1 MFEPALSSCAKELN
15 EVMFKSFKKAGIYTM
30 EVSLSS
36 VSEQSKVNLKDVKRL
51 ADKYEIKLW
60 TGHLPFNPFSQIDI
74 SNPEI
79 SEYAVSYFSDII
91 KLYADIG
98 VNKVVIHPSG
108 EPIDEKDRGIRMEC
122 AKKSL
127 KKLADFAGDLGS
139 VIAVENLPR
148 TCLGRD
154 SKEITELISADER
167 LKVCFDTNHLL
178 KENLLDFI
186 NAVGDK
192 IITLH
197 VSDYDFIDE
206 KHWLPGEGKIN
217 WQELVFALK
226 EVNYSGPWLYEVAFE
241 TPRTIER
248 TRNLNCEDV
257 VNNANAV
264 LSNREIPKII

>member
-1 MFEPALSSCAKELN
+1 MFELGLSSCAKELN
-15 EVMFKSFKKAGIYTM
+15 EELFKNYRDSGINNM
-30 EVSLSS
+30 EVSLSN
-36 VSEQSKVNLKDVKRL
+36 VSKQSEVNLKNVKKL
-51 ADKYEIKLW
+51 ADKYGIKLW

-74 SNPEI
+74 SDPET

-91 KLYADIG
+91 KQYADIG

-127 KKLADFAGDLGS
+127 KKLAEFADSLDT

-154 SKEITELISADER
+154 SKDIAELISVDER
-167 LKVCFDTNHLL
+167 LMVCFDTNHLL
-178 KENLLDFI
+178 KENPLDFI
-186 NAVGDK
+186 KALGDK

-206 KHWLPGEGKIN
+206 RHWLPGEGEIN
-217 WQELVFALK
+217 WQEMISALK
-226 EVNYSGPWLYEVAFE
+226 EVNYDGPWLYEVTFE

-248 TRNLNCEDV
+248 PRNLNCEDI
-257 VNNANAV
+257 VNNAKTVFGN
-264 LSNREIPKII
+264 L